1 MKKYILELALVL
13 LFASAIGLTAAID
26 LTGANTNQSK
36 DVSASIQS
44 DKTDLLNESTVPFT
58 LINLLSL
65 VKDKPIDP
73 NKGFNVTQVAT
84 GNNASTNLVQAPP
97 GSVMK
102 LHYHNFRDEIAYV
115 IAGQAIF
122 TLSGEN
128 YTAKAGDLIYIPSM
142 TLHRV
147 AVIGNE
153 TFLAVSSFTP
163 PFDGKDRIFVEK

>member
-1 MKKYILELALVL
+1 MRKYVLALALVL
-13 LFASAIGLTAAID
+13 FCTSAIN
-26 LTGANTNQSK
+26 LTGANTSQSE

-44 DKTDLLNESTVPFT
+44 DETEQLNESAVPFT

-73 NKGFNVTQVAT
+73 NKGFNVTQVAV

-147 AVIGNE
+147 AVTGND
-153 TFLAVSSFTP
+153 TFLAVSTFTP
-163 PFDGKDRIFVEK
+163 PFDGKDRIFVEE

>member
-1 MKKYILELALVL
+1 MRRYVLVLALV
-13 LFASAIGLTAAID
+13 FFCASAIGLT
-26 LTGANTNQSK
+26 GANTDQSK

-44 DKTDLLNESTVPFT
+44 NETGQLNESAVPFT

-73 NKGFNVTQVAT
+73 NKGFNVTQVAM

-102 LHYHNFRDEIAYV
+102 LHYHNCRDEIAYV
-115 IAGQAIF
+115 IAGQATFI
-122 TLSGEN
+122 LSGEN

-163 PFDGKDRIFVEK
+163 PFDGKDRIFVEE